1 MPRLAIALLALVA
14 SLVLPSAALAAGGWH
29 AQTSGTQQDLTA
41 LTAANG
47 SHLWAVGTGGTIL
60 TSVNGGTVWLPETS
74 GTMQDLR
81 AIAFTDGSHG
91 WAVGDGGTILCTVDG
106 GANWTV
112 QTSGTM
118 QDLRAIAFT
127 DGSHGWAVG
136 DGGTILGTVDGG
148 ASWTAQ
154 TSNVT
159 QDLHGVACS
168 GASAGWAVGAGGTI
182 VATSDGGA
190 TWTRQTSTASQDLH
204 AVAFA
209 DGTHGWAVGAGGAI
223 AATRDAGGTWTTQ
236 ASDST
241 RNLAGVDFFD
251 PLHGW
256 AVGAGG
262 LVLYTTNGGAAWT
275 AQSSN
280 TAKDLDGVAFA
291 DAEHGGIV
299 GAGGVILTTSDAGI
313 VDTIAPHTTTMG
325 LQAKNSTGWRNAAQM
340 VTLQAHDS
348 GSGAAVTYYTRDGGA
363 RQSYSAPFPVSAAGS
378 HLVKY
383 WSLDWAGN
391 VEAKHAGYVN
401 IDMGGPICVATGNVK
416 TYSGTA
422 ATFRFRVND
431 PKPTCGR
438 GDVRIT
444 IYKGGKA
451 RKGFKLS
458 RVALNKPH
466 SRTYRLTLPAGAYTW
481 TVTATDL
488 AGNRQVRADTAKLKV
503 IPRTIAD
510 VQRCLVALRYLPSGA
525 VSGVSDY
532 RTSQA
537 LIAFQAWNGL
547 TRKGV
552 AGVQTRTRLVSVSA
566 PRPRPESVIGHYVEV
581 YRSLGVV
588 LCVDSG
594 TLVRA
599 VHCSAGRPGLETP
612 RGLWHVYLKSRRLWS
627 QEYSSWMTYVSWF
640 HNGAGLHGLAEVPA
654 YPASHGCVRLPIPE
668 ARWVYEFATMG
679 TPVYV
684 F

>member
-1 MPRLAIALLALVA
+1 V
-14 SLVLPSAALAAGGWH
+14 V
-29 AQTSGTQQDLTA
+29 
-41 LTAANG
+41 
-47 SHLWAVGTGGTIL
+47 V
-60 TSVNGGTVWLPETS
+60 VWLPETS

-81 AIAFTDGSHG
+81 AIAFTDGSQG
-91 WAVGDGGTILCTVDG
+91 WAVGDGGTILRTVDG
-106 GANWTV
+106 GASWSV

-118 QDLRAIAFT
+118 QSLRAVAFG

-136 DGGTILGTVDGG
+136 GGGTILGTVDGG
-148 ASWTAQ
+148 ASWTVQ

-159 QDLHGVACS
+159 QGLYGVACS
-168 GASAGWAVGAGGTI
+168 GASTAVAVGAGGTI
-182 VATSDGGA
+182 VATSDGGT

-223 AATRDAGGTWTTQ
+223 AATSDAGAMWTTQ
-236 ASDST
+236 ASGST

-262 LVLYTTNGGAAWT
+262 LVLHTTNGGSAWT

-280 TAKDLDGVAFA
+280 TARDLAGVAFA
-291 DAEHGGIV
+291 DAHHGGIV
-299 GAGGVILTTSDAGI
+299 GAGGMILTTSDAGI
-313 VDTIAPHTTTMG
+313 VDTIAPHTTTTG
-325 LQAKNSTGWRNAAQM
+325 LQAKSTTGWRKTGLT
-340 VTLQAHDS
+340 VTLSAHDP
-348 GSGAAVTYYTRDGGA
+348 GSGPAATYYTIDGGA
-363 RQSYSAPFPVSAAGS
+363 RQMCAAPFPVSAAGS
-378 HLVKY
+378 HAVKY
-383 WSLDWAGN
+383 WSVDWAGN
-391 VEAKHAGYVN
+391 IEAKHTGYVN
-401 IDMGGPICVATGNVK
+401 VDLGRPICVAVGDVK
-416 TYSGTA
+416 AYSGTS
-422 ATFRFRVND
+422 ATFSFRVND
-431 PKPTCGR
+431 PKPTCGF

-451 RKGFKLS
+451 KKGFKLS
-458 RVALNKPH
+458 RVTLNKPH

-488 AGNRQVRADTAKLKV
+488 AGNTEVRADTGKLKV
-503 IPRTIAD
+503 VAMSLPTIAD
-510 VQRCLVALRYLPSGA
+510 VQRRLVALKYLPSGA
-525 VSGVSDY
+525 VSGKSDY

-537 LIAFQAWNGL
+537 LTAFQAWNGL
-547 TRKGV
+547 TRDGV
-552 AGVQTRTRLVSVSA
+552 AGVKTRTRLASASA

-588 LCVDSG
+588 LLVDSG
-594 TLVRA
+594 SLVRV

-612 RGLWHVYLKSRRLWS
+612 PGLWHVYLKTSRFWS
-627 QEYSSWMTYVSWF
+627 KEYSSWMTYVSWF
-640 HNGAGLHGLAEVPA
+640 HNGAGLHGYAEVPA
-654 YPASHGCVRLPIPE
+654 YPASHGCVRLSRPE
-668 ARWVYEFATMG
+668 APWVYEFAAMG